1 LHRGEQAKNDG
12 ILGQELVRSMVAG
25 TGHRP
30 QPIEDYIR
38 AQLEKEPDRQSFR
51 TTARGLRELFRILGF
66 IDDSGETVEVA
77 DLGLRAAGFAGQP
90 MNDEQI
96 RFWRRAIQNM
106 SHDGGDGEPSHPYQV
121 LLKLIARKPGIAKPK
136 CALALAAR
144 NDSPEEL
151 ARIVALVN
159 QPEARIRSILGVS
172 KSNWANAVKVLPKFA
187 EQLGDVVRSG
197 PLGGYQYEIADAPG
211 RADFNAVEPR
221 PEAVAA
227 RPRRP
232 AAPRYCPLCA
242 VPAEPVP
249 SNNRQRQHSAAQ
261 THEQEKVQHVMKA
274 NKHYRC
280 ADELRVATTKS
291 APPEEQECDCEHRCA
306 RYQGMT
312 GRYWIMSE

>member
-1 LHRGEQAKNDG
+1 MKGFPNQVADLGKLATAMQCVVSIVHRGEQAKNDG

-136 CALALAAR
+136 CALAL
-144 NDSPEEL
+144 
-151 ARIVALVN
+151 
-159 QPEARIRSILGVS
+159 
-172 KSNWANAVKVLPKFA
+172 
-187 EQLGDVVRSG
+187 
-197 PLGGYQYEIADAPG
+197 
-211 RADFNAVEPR
+211 
-221 PEAVAA
+221 
-227 RPRRP
+227 
-232 AAPRYCPLCA
+232 
-242 VPAEPVP
+242 
-249 SNNRQRQHSAAQ
+249 
-261 THEQEKVQHVMKA
+261 
-274 NKHYRC
+274 
-280 ADELRVATTKS
+280 
-291 APPEEQECDCEHRCA
+291 
-306 RYQGMT
+306 
-312 GRYWIMSE
+312 